1 MHRAEERIVQTT
13 QAMSLG
19 FNDSGQG
26 VKSALGA
33 PGLCDLNGS
42 TITGYLTIVIRG
54 GCEKGPTG
62 FDLDQTV
69 ALSGFVSVAGRW
81 IRAVQNY

>member
-1 MHRAEERIVQTT
+1 MHRAGERIVQTT

-19 FNDSGQG
+19 FNDGGQG
-26 VKSALGA
+26 VETALGA

-42 TITGYLTIVIRG
+42 TIKGFSTNEKRG

-62 FDLDQTV
+62 LDLDQTV

-81 IRAVQNY
+81 IRAEQNY